1 VNQIR
6 KRLTYAN
13 VMSSI
18 AVFLVLGGA
27 AFAAVQ
33 LPKNSVGSK
42 QLKKNAVNSGKVKDG
57 SLKATDFGAGQLPA
71 GPAGPQGPQGPKGAQ
86 GTEGPEGPEGTAL
99 GYARVDSDGTLDPAT
114 SKGVISATT
123 AGSSL
128 ICFELDFAPKSVV
141 ATIEAYASDHT
152 NFEYG
157 TIVSGLGVGVSACPA
172 GTDAYIATSNLSGGS
187 VRYPVFVV
195 FN

>member
-1 VNQIR
+1 MKQIR

-18 AVFLVLGGA
+18 AVFVVLGGA
-27 AFAAVQ
+27 AVAATQ

-42 QLKKNAVNSGKVKDG
+42 QLKKNAVVSSKVKNG
-57 SLKATDFGAGQLPA
+57 SLKAADFDKNQL
-71 GPAGPQGPQGPKGAQ
+71 PAGPQGPKGDTGA
-86 GTEGPEGPEGTAL
+86 PGTAL

-114 SKGVISATT
+114 TKGVVSATT
-123 AGSSL
+123 AGASL
-128 ICFELDFAPKSVV
+128 ICFELAFDPKNVV
-141 ATIEAYASDHT
+141 ATIEAYATDHE

-157 TIVSGLGVGVSACPA
+157 TIVSGLGKGLSACPA
-172 GTDAYIATSNLSGGS
+172 GTDAYIATSDLSGSS
-187 VRYPVFVV
+187 VRYPVFVL